1 MLRFHVQSR
10 KNVGVVSTLFQAPQ
24 LGACNYFPALHAR
37 KRNLEPEPLLKPTI
51 IKEVSEDDEDDD
63 DVILD
68 NFEEDEASMND
79 EGDDY
84 YEEESVELCWRWRRR
99 RWGVWLDNKA
109 LEIAEEVILSFDG
122 DPKIYAFKTLPNFTI
137 QVRIEKL
144 LNRSGSPSMED
155 IEAFSRTCRARL
167 DEAELAKLV
176 PENLSLEV
184 FFYSLCSPFLT

>member
-84 YEEESVELCWRWRRR
+84 YEEELEMEAEEV
-99 RWGVWLDNKA
+99 GGMVGYKA

-122 DPKIYAFKTLPNFTI
+122 DPKIYAFKTLPI
-137 QVRIEKL
+137 
-144 LNRSGSPSMED
+144 SPSKC
-155 IEAFSRTCRARL
+155 ALRSF
-167 DEAELAKLV
+167 
-176 PENLSLEV
+176 
-184 FFYSLCSPFLT
+184 

>member
-1 MLRFHVQSR
+1 MLRFYVQSR

-24 LGACNYFPALHAR
+24 VGACNYFPALHAR
-37 KRNLEPEPLLKPTI
+37 KRNSEPEPLLKPTI

-63 DVILD
+63 NFILD
-68 NFEEDEASMND
+68 DFKEDEASMND

-84 YEEESVELCWRWRRR
+84 YKEDSVELYAGDGGGGGGISLA
-99 RWGVWLDNKA
+99 GVWWDNKA

-144 LNRSGSPSMED
+144 LNR
-155 IEAFSRTCRARL
+155 
-167 DEAELAKLV
+167 
-176 PENLSLEV
+176 
-184 FFYSLCSPFLT
+184 FYACHV